1 MENLKPCPFCGGRAH
16 MITRVQAGVPSGDD
30 GYTTVI
36 KCLNHAECGA
46 VICRWALKKKWSVE
60 SAIKAWNRRAN
71 DSIIQ
76 NAPTVD
82 AVQVVRCGECK
93 YHWKNG
99 GDCVPEADF
108 FCADGERR
116 TE

>member
-1 MENLKPCPFCGGRAH
+1 MIEPKLKPCPFCGGRAH

-36 KCLNHAECGA
+36 KCLNHAECRA

-71 DSIIQ
+71 D
-76 NAPTVD
+76 
-82 AVQVVRCGECK
+82 
-93 YHWKNG
+93 
-99 GDCVPEADF
+99 EAD
-108 FCADGERR
+108 C
-116 TE
+116 

>member
-1 MENLKPCPFCGGRAH
+1 MKMDSVRGGLERTVSAMQQTSKLKPCPFCGGESH

-71 DSIIQ
+71 DDI
-76 NAPTVD
+76 
-82 AVQVVRCGECK
+82 
-93 YHWKNG
+93 
-99 GDCVPEADF
+99 
-108 FCADGERR
+108 
-116 TE
+116 